1 MMPARAAMVIWPEH
15 IAVRYQKE
23 RTVSG
28 KSLIFRVLT
37 DETGGEVM
45 EWAIVVGLIVVA
57 AIVVV
62 TSVGTKVL
70 AKWTSID
77 ASIP

>member
-1 MMPARAAMVIWPEH
+1 MI
-15 IAVRYQKE
+15 
-23 RTVSG
+23 S
-28 KSLIFRVLT
+28 KSLISRVLA
-37 DETGGEVM
+37 DESGGEVM

-57 AIVVV
+57 AIVTV
-62 TSVGTKVL
+62 TAVGTKLL